1 MKDCGPSTQLDMV
14 DAFLRAEI
22 NSPRFAP
29 QILARL
35 KSLNVDRDA
44 LFSDANARIRPTVL
58 AYRGYGLNQ
67 ALFAG
72 FPNDIAWRRIELDRH
87 DMSRLRYCSS
97 PPWPEVSGGSRRVT
111 DGAQRIES
119 LSIGSTREDVL
130 ALAQSI
136 REGTTFPELIAVAS
150 ADESMILVE
159 GHTRATAHAYADAG
173 FPLRLIVGRSPDI
186 ARWQFH

>member
-72 FPNDIAWRRIELDRH
+72 FRTANRISVNRIDERGCARARTVDSRGND
-87 DMSRLRYCSS
+87 
-97 PPWPEVSGGSRRVT
+97 VS
-111 DGAQRIES
+111 
-119 LSIGSTREDVL
+119 
-130 ALAQSI
+130 
-136 REGTTFPELIAVAS
+136 
-150 ADESMILVE
+150 
-159 GHTRATAHAYADAG
+159 
-173 FPLRLIVGRSPDI
+173 
-186 ARWQFH
+186 